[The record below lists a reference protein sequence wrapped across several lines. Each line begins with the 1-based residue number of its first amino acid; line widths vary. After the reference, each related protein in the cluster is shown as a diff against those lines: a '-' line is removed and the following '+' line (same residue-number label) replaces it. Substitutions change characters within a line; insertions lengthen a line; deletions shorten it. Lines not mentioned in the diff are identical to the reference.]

1 MNNRIW
7 YVVVRQPEGEK
18 AYWDFSTM
26 AGSPAVA
33 RERGEWEE
41 ENTISPEYWKAN
53 PAIAIAKLEMRET
66 ERLKW

>member
-7 YVVVRQPEGEK
+7 YVVVRQPEGENS
-18 AYWDFSTM
+18 YWDFSTM
-26 AGSPAVA
+26 AGSPGVA
-33 RERGEWEE
+33 RERGEWAE
-41 ENTISPEYWKAN
+41 ENTISPGYWKAN